1 MKPCGAT
8 TRAGNACKKQAGWGT
23 DHIGEGKCR
32 LHGGATPIRHGRY
45 SKITRPRLRELLDQY
60 ENDPAPL
67 DLLPEVQLLRALL
80 TDWVER
86 YDEFTDA
93 LLAWHDSWRT
103 GEAAGKPTKVLD
115 ITAAAGLVDKVGA
128 MVDRIEKTKRE
139 GSITL
144 ETLDRVLEQLGM
156 EVVHALTEEVR
167 DAATRAKVLRN
178 IERRWN
184 TIRVDPAARPGT
196 PEGRRALN

>member
-1 MKPCGAT
+1 MKPCGAA
-8 TRAGNACKKQAGWGT
+8 TRSGGTCKKQAGWGT
-23 DHIGEGKCR
+23 EHLGEGKCR

-45 SKITRPRLRELLDQY
+45 SKITRPRIRELLDEY

-67 DLLPEVQLLRALL
+67 DLLPEVKLLRALL

-93 LLAWHDSWRT
+93 LLAWHDSYRV
-103 GEAAGKPTKVLD
+103 GEDQGKPTKVLD

-144 ETLDRVLEQLGM
+144 ETLDHVLEQVGVEL
-156 EVVHALTEEVR
+156 VQALQEEVP
-167 DAATRAKVLRN
+167 DAAARARILATF
-178 IERRWN
+178 ERRWSN
-184 TIRVDPAARPGT
+184 VRIAPDRRAPARAARLP
-196 PEGRRALN
+196 N

>member
-8 TRAGNACKKQAGWGT
+8 TRAGGTCKKQAGWGT
-23 DHIGEGKCR
+23 DHLGEGKCR

-45 SKITRPRLRELLDQY
+45 SKITRPRIRELLDQY

-67 DLLPEVQLLRALL
+67 DLLPEVKLLRALL

-86 YDEFTDA
+86 YDEFVDA
-93 LLAWHDSWRT
+93 LLAWHDSFRT
-103 GEAAGKPTKVLD
+103 GEWEGKPTKVLD

-139 GSITL
+139 GNITL
-144 ETLDRVLEQLGM
+144 ETLDRVLEQVGVEL
-156 EVVHALTEEVR
+156 VQALQEEVP
-167 DAATRAKVLRN
+167 DAAARARILATF
-178 IERRWN
+178 ERRWSSVRI
-184 TIRVDPAARPGT
+184 TPDGGAPTRPT
-196 PEGRRALN
+196 RITN